1 MQQWFEFNVISTTG
15 NNFDNLGSIVFQVLS
30 MVLVL
35 KTHYVFL
42 WYLLLYGHRG
52 GEKYYF
58 VMPIIVFALQWS
70 ENLDVIV

>member
-1 MQQWFEFNVISTTG
+1 MWVHIPAETTVSIAVLICCEFKYDVVMQQWFEFNVISTTG

-42 WYLLLYGHRG
+42 
-52 GEKYYF
+52 
-58 VMPIIVFALQWS
+58 
-70 ENLDVIV
+70 